1 MRELTQGMLLAA
13 AGFVAGLVNGLLG
26 AGGGI
31 IVVFA
36 LSRLLGRQLDDGR
49 DAFSNALAV
58 MLPLSVVSAVG
69 YALRGVVPEEKLGV
83 LVIPAVLGGLLG
95 GILLYSIEARWVRV
109 LFSAIVVWSG
119 ISMLTG

>member
-1 MRELTQGMLLAA
+1 MREMTKGMALAA
-13 AGFVAGLVNGLLG
+13 AGFVAGLINGLLG

-36 LSRLLGRQLDDGR
+36 LSWLLSRQLDDGR

-58 MLPLSVVSAVG
+58 MLPLSVISAVG
-69 YALRGVVPEEKLGV
+69 YALRGVVQEEKLAI
-83 LVIPAVLGGLLG
+83 LVIPAVLGGLIG
-95 GILLYSIEARWVRV
+95 GILLYRIETRWVRV

-119 ISMLTG
+119 ISMLT

>member
-1 MRELTQGMLLAA
+1 MLLAA